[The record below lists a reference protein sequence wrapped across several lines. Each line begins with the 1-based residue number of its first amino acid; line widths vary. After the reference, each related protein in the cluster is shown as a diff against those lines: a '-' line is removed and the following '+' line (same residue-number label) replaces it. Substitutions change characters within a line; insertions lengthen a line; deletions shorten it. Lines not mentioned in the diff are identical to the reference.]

1 MKYKSKRFLINNTYA
16 NEVNKYIEL
25 ALEEFSKRIEM
36 IIEVLKKQTTIE
48 EEKMEI
54 QIKKLKKEDI
64 ITILNKAFELPWWN
78 ENNALDMVDKLLGFD
93 EVSIYNSE
101 NGKVYTLHLNELCR
115 GIELFIK
122 KSGRINPKEYDL
134 IDGDYILQYSLFGKL
149 SYRICITKT
158 FLKDK

>member
-25 ALEEFSKRIEM
+25 ALEEFSKRLEM
-36 IIEVLKKQTTIE
+36 IIEELKKQTAIE

-54 QIKKLKKEDI
+54 EIKHLSKEDI

-115 GIELFIK
+115 GIEKFINNGGNTNI
-122 KSGRINPKEYDL
+122 SNYDL
-134 IDGDYILQYSLFGKL
+134 FDCDYIIQYSLFGKL
-149 SYRICITKT
+149 SYHITITKH
-158 FLKDK
+158 F

>member
-1 MKYKSKRFLINNTYA
+1 MNY
-16 NEVNKYIEL
+16 NEYEL
-25 ALEEFSKRIEM
+25 LLFDRIE
-36 IIEVLKKQTTIE
+36 V
-48 EEKMEI
+48 
-54 QIKKLKKEDI
+54 IKKVNEQYDL
-64 ITILNKAFELPWWN
+64 

-115 GIELFIK
+115 GIEKFINNGG
-122 KSGRINPKEYDL
+122 STNISNYHL

-149 SYRICITKT
+149 LYRVCITKT

>member
-1 MKYKSKRFLINNTYA
+1 
-16 NEVNKYIEL
+16 
-25 ALEEFSKRIEM
+25 
-36 IIEVLKKQTTIE
+36 
-48 EEKMEI
+48 MEI
-54 QIKKLKKEDI
+54 EIKNLKKEDI

-115 GIELFIK
+115 GIEKFINNGGNTNI
-122 KSGRINPKEYDL
+122 SNYDL